1 MIVLNYKWGEGMD
14 LRKMYYFDATV
25 KYRSFSRAAKALHI
39 SQPSLSNAIKTLEGE
54 IGAPLIERT
63 TKQFQ
68 LTELGLQFYE
78 RSKGL
83 IAQFELVEMEL
94 KELAKGENIE
104 IRLGMIE
111 SANYLFSQVIIE
123 YRKLFPHNQIT
134 LIDTLYNQTVRQALL
149 ELDVHGV
156 ITNQHIVDAEI
167 KSELLYNEPY
177 IVLINKDHPFATKD
191 QITLVDFAE
200 ESLIIG
206 MPEFQTSAQI
216 LKVFKQE
223 NIKPHIQYKIER
235 FEMIKVLVEEN
246 LGIAILPKH
255 YVSQHLSES
264 LLTRPVH
271 NEFLNRNVYLCT
283 MKDRTFPESI
293 LKLFELI
300 KRMG

>member
-1 MIVLNYKWGEGMD
+1 
-14 LRKMYYFDATV
+14 MYYFDSTV
-25 KYRSFSRAAKALHI
+25 RYKSFSRAAKALHI
-39 SQPSLSNAIKTLEGE
+39 SQPSLSNAIKTLEEE

-63 TKQFQ
+63 TKQFR
-68 LTELGLQFYE
+68 LTELGIQFYE
-78 RSKGL
+78 RSNDL
-83 IAQFELVEMEL
+83 ISQFELMETEL
-94 KELAKGENIE
+94 KEIAKGENIE

-111 SANYLFSQVIIE
+111 SANYLFSQVILE
-123 YRKLFPHNQIT
+123 YRKLYPYNQIT
-134 LIDTLYNQTVRQALL
+134 LRDTLYNQTVRQALV

-177 IVLINKDHPFATKD
+177 VVLIKKDHPFVTKEK
-191 QITLVDFAE
+191 ILLTDFEE

-223 NIKPHIQYKIER
+223 NIEPNIQYKIER
-235 FEMIKVLVEEN
+235 FEMIKVLVEEG
-246 LGIAILPKH
+246 LGVAILPKH
-255 YVSQHLSES
+255 YVSQHLSDN
-264 LLTRPVH
+264 LCTRPVH
-271 NEFLNRNVYLCT
+271 NEFLKRNVYLCT

-300 KRMG
+300 RTMG

>member
-1 MIVLNYKWGEGMD
+1 
-14 LRKMYYFDATV
+14 MYYFDSTV
-25 KYRSFSRAAKALHI
+25 RYKSFSRAAKALHI
-39 SQPSLSNAIKTLEGE
+39 SQPSLSNAIKTLEEE

-63 TKQFQ
+63 TKQFR
-68 LTELGLQFYE
+68 LTELGIQFYE

-83 IAQFELVEMEL
+83 ISQFELMETEL
-94 KELAKGENIE
+94 KEIAKGENIE

-111 SANYLFSQVIIE
+111 SANYLFSQVILE
-123 YRKLFPHNQIT
+123 YRKLYPYNQIT
-134 LIDTLYNQTVRQALL
+134 LRDTLYNQTVRQALV

-177 IVLINKDHPFATKD
+177 VVLVKRDHPFATNEK
-191 QITLVDFAE
+191 ILLTDFAE
-200 ESLIIG
+200 QSLIIG

-216 LKVFKQE
+216 LKVFEQE
-223 NIKPHIQYKIER
+223 KIKPNIQYKIER
-235 FEMIKVLVEEN
+235 FEMIKVLVEEG

-255 YVSQHLSES
+255 YVSQHLSDN
-264 LLTRPVH
+264 LVTRPVH
-271 NEFLNRNVYLCT
+271 NEYLNRNVYLCT

-300 KRMG
+300 RKMG